1 MNAQHCLIMHNTSI
15 YCRGGKT
22 MNRLNSTELWINA
35 LAVRNYRI
43 RLTNVIWPHTHS
55 RRTTDMINK
64 YTSTRSLC
72 KSKYDYV
79 IRVGAS
85 KQHSRAPRKSNN
97 CAYQD
102 RNYERPILDL
112 LNSTLICHFSLSSS
126 SPQCLCC
133 NVEDKFHF
141 FEVRGLL
148 DSAKIP
154 QSWQITVL
162 YSLLK
167 ISWSVGITVVE
178 ISQQAQLGLL
188 VLFAVPLF
196 MER

>member
-1 MNAQHCLIMHNTSI
+1 
-15 YCRGGKT
+15 
-22 MNRLNSTELWINA
+22 
-35 LAVRNYRI
+35 
-43 RLTNVIWPHTHS
+43 
-55 RRTTDMINK
+55 MINK

-97 CAYQD
+97 CADQD

-112 LNSTLICHFSLSSS
+112 LDSTLICHFSLSSS

-141 FEVRGLL
+141 FEV
-148 DSAKIP
+148 AC
-154 QSWQITVL
+154 QIQLKYHNHGKSQFSIHCLKFHGVWE
-162 YSLLK
+162 SQLLK
-167 ISWSVGITVVE
+167 YLNKHSQAYWCCLLFHCSWSTRDSFVIVIHTRDNRQKKGQRQMTIFSARNTR
-178 ISQQAQLGLL
+178 LRC
-188 VLFAVPLF
+188 FN
-196 MER
+196 